1 VRVGIALRWL
11 YLPGLAAL
19 LACSTPISFEPQVE
33 DEEEDAG
40 LDAGRPSDAGLDA
53 GRPSDAAV
61 RDAESGTALP
71 DAARDAAT
79 CEIYA
84 APECPRDQPRTG
96 SRCSQNQL
104 PETYCYY
111 PGPTAS
117 QLQVAQCKLPLP
129 GSGGS
134 LWQVSPARCSYRCST
149 ELPQTSNFFS
159 LLTDGCAARPV
170 TDCHAALARTSQEGV
185 DRYLRDFVTGCGL
198 QRNFQ
203 LGVSFNQQ
211 GCADWV
217 HYQDGP
223 RLTSAQSQCLSNR
236 LEAVRFGCDVSC
248 ALTPSTAP

>member
-1 VRVGIALRWL
+1 VRVGIALRSL
-11 YLPGLAAL
+11 CLPGLAAL

-33 DEEEDAG
+33 DDEEEDAG
-40 LDAGRPSDAGLDA
+40 LDAGK
-53 GRPSDAAV
+53 PSDAAV
-61 RDAESGTALP
+61 RDAESGTAQP

-79 CEIYA
+79 CEVYA
-84 APECPRDQPRTG
+84 APECPRDLPRDDF
-96 SRCSQNQL
+96 RCSQNQP

-117 QLQVAQCKLPLP
+117 QLQVAQCRSPSLLGP
-129 GSGGS
+129 GSGS
-134 LWQVSPARCSYRCST
+134 ERVWQVSPARCSYRCST

-159 LLTDGCAARPV
+159 LLTDGCAARPI

-185 DRYLRDFVTGCGL
+185 DRHLRDFVTGCGL

-203 LGVSFNQQ
+203 LGVSFNQR

-217 HYQDGP
+217 HYQAGP